1 MSTTESTTEPT
12 PDEGLRHTRSIEVSW
27 GDCDAA
33 GVVFY
38 PHYYAWF
45 DASTHAMLDAAGLDH
60 HRLRRDFGALGTP
73 LVRAEA
79 DFRSSAT
86 FGDTL
91 TAECRIARLG
101 RRSFTV
107 AHRLSLGDRVV
118 AEGQEVRV
126 WAEPGPAGGPPM
138 RVVPMPEA
146 VRAAL
151 GGVGPDQSSS
161 RGSTL

>member
-1 MSTTESTTEPT
+1 MPTTEAAGEIA
-12 PDEGLRHTRSIEVSW
+12 GLAHARRIEVTW

-38 PHYYAWF
+38 PRYYAWF
-45 DASTHAMLDAAGLDH
+45 DASTHAMLDAAGLSH
-60 HRLRRDFGALGTP
+60 HRLKREFGALGAP

-91 TAECRIARLG
+91 TAECRVVAIG

-107 AHRLSLGDRVV
+107 AHRLSLGDRLVV
-118 AEGQEVRV
+118 EGREVRI
-126 WAEPGPAGGPPM
+126 WAEPGPPDGPPM
-138 RVVPMPEA
+138 TVKPLPDPIRA
-146 VRAAL
+146 VLEGRP
-151 GGVGPDQSSS
+151 G
-161 RGSTL
+161 